1 VRREQGLKSALVSRM
16 NEALAGE
23 EKEARVANRG
33 MMHRGASRLT
43 PPAAGAPRRR
53 GERGG

>member
-1 VRREQGLKSALVSRM
+1 M

-23 EKEARVANRG
+23 EKEARLANRNA
-33 MMHRGASRLT
+33 HRGASRLT